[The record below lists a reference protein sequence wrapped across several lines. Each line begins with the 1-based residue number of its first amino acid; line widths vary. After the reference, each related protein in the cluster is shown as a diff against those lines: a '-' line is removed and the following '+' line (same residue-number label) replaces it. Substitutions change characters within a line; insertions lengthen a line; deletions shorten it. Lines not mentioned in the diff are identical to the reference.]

1 MVFIGYPNRRR
12 DVPFRFIL
20 PNLLTTIALCTGMA
34 SIHFSL
40 KATTRTAADPSIP
53 FTDVERIWEK
63 AIACIFVAA
72 IFDVLD
78 GRAARMLRA
87 QSSFGAILDSLS
99 DLICFGVAP
108 AMLLHQWTLSSCD
121 LFGYNA
127 DILGLAAVMTFV
139 LCSALRLARF
149 TAAAGAVR
157 VPPGTPEAPK
167 TPAAASHYFVG
178 LPTPAAAVAVLIPA
192 MLAVS
197 TWPRA
202 TLPDWFVMP
211 FTFAIAILMI
221 GRQHMF
227 SLKKLRIPR
236 RWVMAFFV
244 LIGLI
249 VVGVAKAPFLT
260 ISIIAGLY
268 VLSAPLSV
276 VMYRRLMRKV
286 ATDPSGDGIP
296 SVESASLPQ

>member
-12 DVPFRFIL
+12 AIPFRFLL

-40 KATTRTAADPSIP
+40 KATTRSAADPNLP
-53 FTDVERIWEK
+53 FSDVERIWEK

-72 IFDVLD
+72 IFDMLD

-87 QSSFGAILDSLS
+87 QSPFGAMLDSLS
-99 DLICFGVAP
+99 DFLCFGVAP
-108 AMLLHQWTLSSCD
+108 AMLLHQWTLSNCD

-127 DILGLAAVMTFV
+127 DTVGLAAVMTFV

-149 TAAAGAVR
+149 TAATGAVR
-157 VPPGTPEAPK
+157 MPPGVPTPEPPK
-167 TPAAASHYFVG
+167 PSSTSSHYFVG
-178 LPTPAAAVAVLIPA
+178 LPTPAAAVAVLIPS

-197 TWPRA
+197 VYPHT
-202 TLPDWFVMP
+202 TLPDWFVVP
-211 FTFAIAILMI
+211 FTFLIAGLMI

-227 SLKKLRIPR
+227 SLKKLKIPR
-236 RWVMAFFV
+236 RWVMPFFV

-260 ISIIAGLY
+260 ASILAGGY
-268 VLSAPLSV
+268 ILSAPISM
-276 VMYRRLMRKV
+276 VMHRRLASRPAPV
-286 ATDPSGDGIP
+286 ETPPAT
-296 SVESASLPQ
+296 

>member
-40 KATTRTAADPSIP
+40 KASSRTAADPTMP
-53 FTDVERIWEK
+53 FSDIERIWEK
-63 AIACIFVAA
+63 AIACIFLAA
-72 IFDVLD
+72 IFDLLD

-87 QSSFGAILDSLS
+87 QSSFGAMLDSLS
-99 DLICFGVAP
+99 DFLSFGVAP

-127 DILGLAAVMTFV
+127 DTLGLAAVMTFV

-149 TAAAGAVR
+149 TAATGAVR
-157 VPPGTPEAPK
+157 VPPGTTSAEPPK
-167 TPAAASHYFVG
+167 PHPASSHYFTG
-178 LPTPAAAVAVLIPA
+178 LPTPAAAVAVLIPS

-197 TWPRA
+197 TYPH
-202 TLPDWFVMP
+202 TSLPDWFVVP

-227 SLKKLRIPR
+227 SLKKLKIPR
-236 RWVMAFFV
+236 RWVMPFFV

-260 ISIIAGLY
+260 ASILAGGYILTT
-268 VLSAPLSV
+268 PLS
-276 VMYRRLMRKV
+276 MIAYRR
-286 ATDPSGDGIP
+286 ATSSPAD
-296 SVESASLPQ
+296 ALPAEAD

>member
-12 DVPFRFIL
+12 DVPFRFLL

-40 KATTRTAADPSIP
+40 KATTRTAADPNLP
-53 FTDVERIWEK
+53 FSDVERIWEK
-63 AIACIFVAA
+63 AIACIFLAA

-87 QSSFGAILDSLS
+87 QSSFGAMLDSLS
-99 DLICFGVAP
+99 DFLCFGVAP

-121 LFGYNA
+121 LFGYNV
-127 DILGLAAVMTFV
+127 DTLGLAAVMTFV

-149 TAAAGAVR
+149 TAAAGAVK
-157 VPPGTPEAPK
+157 VPPGTPEVPK
-167 TPAAASHYFVG
+167 PPSATSHYFVG
-178 LPTPAAAVAVLIPA
+178 LPTPAAAVAVLIPS

-197 TWPRA
+197 TYPHA
-202 TLPDWFVMP
+202 SLPDWFVVS
-211 FTFAIAILMI
+211 FTFLIAGLMI

-227 SLKKLRIPR
+227 SLKKLRMPR
-236 RWVMAFFV
+236 RWVMPFFV
-244 LIGLI
+244 VIGLV

-260 ISIIAGLY
+260 ASILAGGY
-268 VLSAPLSV
+268 VLSAPVSMILH
-276 VMYRRLMRKV
+276 RRLLKKASHDAGTTH
-286 ATDPSGDGIP
+286 ATH
-296 SVESASLPQ
+296 